1 MMTKFGNNIHIILT
15 HINQNIKWDFF
26 YKRNWTQTGFQADF
40 YMRVGEWPKRKTG
53 DTVYTFDN
61 ST

>member
-1 MMTKFGNNIHIILT
+1 MMIKFGNN
-15 HINQNIKWDFF
+15 INQNIKWDFF

-53 DTVYTFDN
+53 DTVCTFDN